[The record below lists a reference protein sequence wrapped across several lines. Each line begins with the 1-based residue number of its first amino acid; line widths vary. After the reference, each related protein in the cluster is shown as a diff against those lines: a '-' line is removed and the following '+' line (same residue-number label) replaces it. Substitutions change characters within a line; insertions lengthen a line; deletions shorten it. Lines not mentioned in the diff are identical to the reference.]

1 MTCPVAPTPRSGLL
15 AWLLRALL
23 LGVGAAV
30 LGVCATAPA
39 AAHNSLQSTSPDDG
53 QTVARTPSAV
63 VLTFDEPAL
72 AMGTKIVVTG
82 PGGEVQQGP
91 VRNIDNTVRQDLQG
105 EAPAGSYTVAWRVTS
120 ADGHPISGSF
130 AFTSRQAGVAQP
142 APTASASATHQ
153 HSPAPPTSNRVP
165 PWVGLV
171 LLVAVAGTVA
181 ALVRRRRMSLYQ
193 D

>member
-1 MTCPVAPTPRSGLL
+1 MTAPAVPTPRSGLL

-23 LGVGAAV
+23 LGVGAAA

-39 AAHNSLQSTSPDDG
+39 EAHNSLQSTSPDGG
-53 QTVARTPSAV
+53 QTVDRTPSAV

-72 AMGTKIVVTG
+72 AMGTRIVVTG
-82 PGGEVQQGP
+82 PGGEVQHGP
-91 VRNIDNTVRQDLQG
+91 ARNIDNTVRQDLQG

-130 AFTSRQAGVAQP
+130 TFTSRQAGLVQP

-171 LLVAVAGTVA
+171 VLLAVAGTA
-181 ALVRRRRMSLYQ
+181 AGLVRRRRMSHGE